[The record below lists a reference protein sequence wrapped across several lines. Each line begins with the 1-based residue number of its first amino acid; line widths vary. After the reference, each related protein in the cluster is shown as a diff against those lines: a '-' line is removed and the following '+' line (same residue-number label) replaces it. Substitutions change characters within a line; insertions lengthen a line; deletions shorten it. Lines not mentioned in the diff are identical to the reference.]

1 MLGYK
6 QVGGK
11 FEIITEEADHVRMI
25 FNDYLSGM
33 SKIAIAAK
41 LNTMGIRTKRGGI
54 WHESMIKYLLCNEK
68 YTGDMLLQKTFV
80 SNHIEKKRRVNQ
92 GELRR
97 FFVES
102 SHEPIICKETFA
114 YVQDEMARRAG
125 LYHPFEQCPRKY
137 PFSGMIVCGYCG
149 KHYRHKISNAGS
161 KYASPVWICST
172 FNKLGKAHCSSKQIP
187 EDILLSLTTQALG
200 LSAFDEAIFR
210 DQIQEIHIF
219 VPNQVIFVFR
229 DGHSAEHIWQDKSR
243 RDSWGEDAKLRARQ
257 RQLEY
262 MKMESSQCKR
272 APQE

>member
-1 MLGYK
+1 
-6 QVGGK
+6 
-11 FEIITEEADHVRMI
+11 MI
-25 FNDYLSGM
+25 
-33 SKIAIAAK
+33 
-41 LNTMGIRTKRGGI
+41 NTI
-54 WHESMIKYLLCNEK
+54 LCNEK

-172 FNKLGKAHCSSKQIP
+172 FNKLGKAYCSSKQIP
-187 EDILLSLTTQALG
+187 EDILLSLAAQALG
-200 LSAFDEAIFR
+200 LSTFNETIFR
-210 DQIQEIHIF
+210 EQIQEIN
-219 VPNQVIFVFR
+219 VSASNQLVFVFR
-229 DGHSAEHIWQDKSR
+229 DGLTAEYVWQDKSR
-243 RDSWGEDAKLRARQ
+243 RDSWCEEKKQRARL

-262 MKMESSQCKR
+262 MDKENCQCKQT
-272 APQE
+272 PQE